1 MNLPRIRNSKDIPD
15 IVGVRITRR
24 EKSRLISLAREQSLE
39 ELVQFRYVV
48 SPECITDQ
56 ENQTLIHL
64 EQLDD
69 QGAVMQATNAVN
81 RYYFHTLG
89 HPSHRSDD
97 FWTNFEHF
105 GAYTRNN
112 PLYKL

>member
-1 MNLPRIRNSKDIPD
+1 
-15 IVGVRITRR
+15 VRITRR
-24 EKSRLISLAREQSLE
+24 EKTQLISLAREQSLSNFVT
-39 ELVQFRYVV
+39 LFHL
-48 SPECITDQ
+48 SQ
-56 ENQTLIHL
+56 ENQTLTHL
-64 EQLDD
+64 EQLDVH
-69 QGAVMQATNAVN
+69 GAVMQATNAVN

-112 PLYKL
+112 PLYKLEHSKYT